1 MRLSQTVFRN
11 SAWGFAA
18 QFAIKLLS
26 FAFSVL
32 IIRRLGDGV
41 YGQYA
46 AVLAYGMIFA
56 FVCDLGLSP
65 YAVREVARYREAN
78 APPETINRLF
88 SSMLVL
94 RLLLSVAASVL
105 LIGTVWL
112 SGQPREMLLAV
123 SLCAIGYFTYS
134 IHGTSEAFLS
144 GYERL
149 DLAAGTKVLSQLV
162 FVLGGGA
169 TLLLWNNYLGLVVA
183 SQLGIALMA
192 LVAWRA
198 VRRLGVGWGTVAIRN
213 WPALLRI
220 SLPFGI
226 IGFTLGL
233 SYKFD
238 TLLLSQTRTDQEV
251 GYYNAAYNLV
261 FSAVIFSNV
270 INTSLYPSLARH
282 AVGNPHALGPIFGRS
297 LRYLLIAALPVAV
310 GGCLLAPELVDFLYG
325 PDFAPAAEALRIV
338 IWVTPFMFASEFLG
352 YVVLI
357 RGEERYA
364 ARSVLT
370 STALNVGLNLLM
382 VPVYRLCGRRDHDGG
397 DRSDAGE
404 PVCMAPA
411 RPDAD
416 DRLDQNAAAA
426 AAGRA
431 ADGHRRSDGGTVG
444 TGIDCNRDRRSR
456 IHVAA
461 GRAAHYRRRRA
472 AFCSRPEAG
481 SRGLA

>member
-282 AVGNPHALGPIFGRS
+282 AVGKPCTRS
-297 LRYLLIAALPVAV
+297 AR
-310 GGCLLAPELVDFLYG
+310 
-325 PDFAPAAEALRIV
+325 
-338 IWVTPFMFASEFLG
+338 SS
-352 YVVLI
+352 
-357 RGEERYA
+357 A
-364 ARSVLT
+364 ARC
-370 STALNVGLNLLM
+370 AI
-382 VPVYRLCGRRDHDGG
+382 C
-397 DRSDAGE
+397 
-404 PVCMAPA
+404 
-411 RPDAD
+411 
-416 DRLDQNAAAA
+416 
-426 AAGRA
+426 
-431 ADGHRRSDGGTVG
+431 
-444 TGIDCNRDRRSR
+444 
-456 IHVAA
+456 
-461 GRAAHYRRRRA
+461 
-472 AFCSRPEAG
+472 
-481 SRGLA
+481 